1 MAGLAGERFIA
12 ASIAVLFGALF
23 VAGLL
28 RMSRLPMLV
37 LMASF
42 LAIPAVGF
50 AVYAVAPRPLSS
62 PDRVYLAFP
71 FAGVAFSAILATIL
85 LRLPHGQAPR
95 SFSSILRAVPLTLVF
110 WACMVITISVLL
122 SLFEP
127 ELAIANLAANAAWFA
142 AWVPRAARRFTT
154 ESTYELDAP
163 RERVFAFIGEPANWP
178 LYNEDVVAVDVRPAG
193 PVTAGSRL
201 TMHQRADYRGLRGP
215 RMLLPGEIVVSG
227 LVTRVVA
234 NELIASR
241 RSDGIEAE
249 DKIELSDVGRLTRV
263 KTSSST
269 VVPYRLAVVGARIE
283 LGLGRARRAAR
294 TRVLRERLAKLLAEQ
309 APVAG

>member
-28 RMSRLPMLV
+28 RMSRVPMLV

-42 LAIPAVGF
+42 LAIPTLGF
-50 AVYAVAPRPLSS
+50 AAYAVAPRPLSS
-62 PDRVYLAFP
+62 PDRIYLAFP
-71 FAGVAFSAILATIL
+71 FAGVGFSAILTTIL
-85 LRLPHGQAPR
+85 LRVPHGQAPR
-95 SFSSILRAVPLTLVF
+95 PFASILRAVPLTRVF
-110 WACMVITISVLL
+110 WACLVITVSLLL

-127 ELAIANLAANAAWFA
+127 ELAIANLAANALWFA
-142 AWVPRAARRFTT
+142 VWVPRRLRRFET

-178 LYNEDVVAVDVRPAG
+178 RYNDDVVAVDVRPAG
-193 PVTAGSRL
+193 PLTAGSRL

-215 RMLLPGEIVVSG
+215 RMLLPREIVVSG

-234 NELIASR
+234 NELIATR
-241 RSDGIEAE
+241 RSDGAEAN
-249 DKIELSDVGRLTRV
+249 DAIELSDVGERTRV

-283 LGLGRARRAAR
+283 LGWGRARRAAR
-294 TRVLRERLAKLLAEQ
+294 TRALQERLAKLLAEQ
-309 APVAG
+309 EPVAG